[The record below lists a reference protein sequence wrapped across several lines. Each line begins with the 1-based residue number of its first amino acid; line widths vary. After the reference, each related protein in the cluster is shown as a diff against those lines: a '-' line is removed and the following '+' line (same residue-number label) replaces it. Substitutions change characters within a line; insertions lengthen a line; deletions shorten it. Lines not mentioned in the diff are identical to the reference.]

1 MKKVLIVDDVATD
14 RLILKKI
21 FAKYGYFV
29 LEATSVDTAI
39 VRALADRPDLVCM
52 DVVMPD
58 KSGFQGTREFKK
70 HPELAAIPVLIV
82 SSKNRAPDEI
92 NAKQS
97 GASGYVFKP
106 VDEAALVAKLR
117 ELFP

>member
-1 MKKVLIVDDVATD
+1 MKKILVVDDLATD
-14 RLILKKI
+14 RMVLKKI
-21 FAKYGYFV
+21 LARNGYLV
-29 LEATSVDTAI
+29 AEAASVDEAI
-39 VRALADRPDLVCM
+39 ARALADRPDLVCM

-70 HPELAAIPVLIV
+70 HRDLSDIPVLIV

-97 GASGYVFKP
+97 GAAGYVFKP
-106 VDEAALVAKLR
+106 VEESALLAKLR
-117 ELFP
+117 ELLG